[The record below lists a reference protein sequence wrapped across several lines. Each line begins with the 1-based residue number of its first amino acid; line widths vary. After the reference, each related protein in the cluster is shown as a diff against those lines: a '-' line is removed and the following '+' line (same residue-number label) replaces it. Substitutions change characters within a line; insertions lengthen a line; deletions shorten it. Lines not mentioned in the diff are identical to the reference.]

1 MVAVSNEI
9 EPQTVYNPPQERRY
23 IQQDT
28 CVEVPAKRPR
38 SMKSAKLLSIV
49 GVTVVVLFGIGWYI
63 APNYFSHRAVLKL
76 PGIVEEQEIRL
87 SSKIG
92 GRIKEVFA
100 VEGASVAQG
109 AVLVTF
115 ESPEVEARILQL
127 QAQLKIADARLKQ
140 ARNGPLPEQIESARA
155 AVEMAEARLASLK
168 SGSRAEEISQ
178 AKSDVSNR
186 IADEARARSELDR
199 MRTLLPSN
207 TVSQSDIEWAQA
219 TWKNAEGQLE
229 IARQRLRLLELGPRV
244 ETIAEAGAEV
254 RRLRAELRLIERGTR
269 DEEICQL
276 AAQVDEV
283 HARIKEAQANLS
295 EATIVSPSACLVEVV
310 SVRRGDMASPNQPVV
325 RVRAPD
331 DRWVKAY
338 VPETELSRIRLNQ
351 TVQVTH
357 DGSSQLFDG
366 TIVHI
371 ASAGE
376 FTPRNVQSVT
386 ERQHQ
391 VFAIKIRLLDDD
403 GVFKSGMAAEVRIP
417 IDANTAIAASNQQTR
432 SE

>member
-9 EPQTVYNPPQERRY
+9 EPQTVYNPPAERRY
-23 IQQDT
+23 TQKEIRDEAPKQW
-28 CVEVPAKRPR
+28 PR
-38 SMKSAKLLSIV
+38 SMKSANLLSIIGMMV
-49 GVTVVVLFGIGWYI
+49 VVVLLGGIGWYVV
-63 APNYFSHRAVLKL
+63 PSYFSAKTVLKL

-92 GRIKEVFA
+92 GRIKDVFA
-100 VEGASVAQG
+100 VEGASAG
-109 AVLVTF
+109 AGEVLVTF
-115 ESPEVEARILQL
+115 ESPEVEARLLQL

-140 ARNGPLPEQIESARA
+140 ARNGPLPEQIESAHA
-155 AVEMAEARLASLK
+155 ATEMAEARLASLK

-178 AKSDVSNR
+178 AKSDVNNR
-186 IADEARARSELDR
+186 IADESRARSELER

-244 ETIAEAGAEV
+244 ETIAEASAEV
-254 RRLRAELRLIERGTR
+254 RRLRAELKLIERGTR

-283 HARIKEAQANLS
+283 HARIKEAEANLS
-295 EATIVSPSACLVEVV
+295 EATIVAPSACLIEVV
-310 SVRRGDMASPNQPVV
+310 SVRRGDMAAMNQPVV
-325 RVRAPD
+325 RVRAPN
-331 DRWVKAY
+331 DRWIKAY
-338 VPETELSRIRLNQ
+338 VPETELAHVKLNQ
-351 TVQVTH
+351 TVRVTH
-357 DGSSQLFDG
+357 DGNARPFDG
-366 TIVHI
+366 RIIHI

-391 VFAIKIRLLDDD
+391 VFAIKIRVDDD
-403 GVFKSGMAAEVRIP
+403 GGVFKSGMAAEVQIP
-417 IDANTAIAASNQQTR
+417 INADAVRNVDSRA
-432 SE
+432 E